1 MKKKQMAP
9 KLMLFASIILF
20 ATMKSIGQNPDFL
33 FEQQYPEEWYF
44 AGTHSLEITSAEG
57 ETEGYFVAISNL
69 SYIGFTLGSKEAP
82 KDDNATVAKVM
93 KLSPSGELLGEL
105 TLDAEGRG
113 IAIYKLFKDQT
124 GSNHFI
130 AMGKINSEDLLY
142 DKPFMVKF
150 DGDLH
155 VVSQK
160 EIELP
165 EEYHA
170 YFSGGRSMMD
180 SQGDIVFCTRLDDYP
195 NFNEYDNL
203 LYLRFSSEGEVLAFG
218 ESPVRSNMFLLS
230 QGDLFEYK
238 DGSGDYGQTFVGE
251 PEGSSNSPAYLFRMN
266 RDFSEFET
274 REFPLTISLSQTDY
288 IHFSE
293 YFSDAFATA
302 FPDNSLLISSKAIR
316 SDGWNPMLCDEVI
329 VTMKLDQNDS
339 IVGLSFEPHDN
350 DSARAL
356 ACCQG
361 MDNIDGGYFFICN
374 GVYDPRYWQGGE
386 IEGRNRIVVT
396 KAEGDGNA
404 VWRRYYEF
412 EDYVFHPC
420 SVMAT
425 KDDGC
430 IVVGRCWTEDH
441 AKAEVFAIK
450 FFSDGSL
457 SFPELN
463 AHVRPYLFYPN
474 PAQDQLHLQYSPD
487 VQPTCI
493 ELLDLQGRLVR
504 KQCQGLENIE
514 LQGLV
519 AGQYLMKVT
528 MEDGRTFTDK
538 VVKE

>member
-1 MKKKQMAP
+1 
-9 KLMLFASIILF
+9 MLIASIILL
-20 ATMKSIGQNPDFL
+20 ATTNGVSQNPDFL

-44 AGTHSLEITSAEG
+44 TGTHSLEITSADG

-82 KDDNATVAKVM
+82 KDDNATVAKVL

-105 TLDAEGRG
+105 TLDEEDRG
-113 IAIYKLFKDQT
+113 IAIYKLYKDQADP
-124 GSNHFI
+124 NHYI

-142 DKPFMVKF
+142 DKPLMVKF

-155 VVSQK
+155 VVFQK

-165 EEYHA
+165 DEYHA

-180 SQGDIVFCTRLDDYP
+180 GQGDIVFCTRPVGYQSG
-195 NFNEYDNL
+195 EYANI
-203 LYLRFSSEGEVLAFG
+203 LYLRLSSEGEVLAIG
-218 ESPVRSNMFLLS
+218 ESPIRSDMFLLS
-230 QGDLFEYK
+230 QGNLFEYK

-251 PEGSSNSPAYLFRMN
+251 PEGSSNPPAYLFRMN

-293 YFSDAFATA
+293 YFSDAFAAA

-316 SDGWNPMLCDEVI
+316 SDGWNPMLWDEVI

-361 MDNIDGGYFFICN
+361 MDNIEGGHFFICN
-374 GVYDPRYWQGGE
+374 GVYDPRFWQGGE

-396 KAEGDGNA
+396 KADGDGNT

-412 EDYVFHPC
+412 EDQVFHPC
-420 SVMAT
+420 SVMASE
-425 KDDGC
+425 DDGC
-430 IVVGRCWTEDH
+430 VVIGRCWTEDH
-441 AKAEVFAIK
+441 ATAEVFAIK

-457 SFPELN
+457 SVPELN
-463 AHVRPYLFYPN
+463 AQVRPYLFYPN

-487 VQPTCI
+487 VQPACI
-493 ELLDLQGRLVR
+493 ELFDLQGRLVS
-504 KQCQGLENIE
+504 KQSQGFEQIG
-514 LQGLV
+514 LQGL
-519 AGQYLMKVT
+519 APGQYLMKVT
-528 MEDGRTFTDK
+528 MEDGNSFTEK